1 MNNNLIYDKRI
12 VLGILSYF
20 QSGIRNIGVFLSLSL
35 VLFSF
40 SLYFK
45 KLNKY
50 LLIILHLVSLFLIIL
65 VAILSHFLYQD
76 SLSFKK
82 DNDISLKYNNLYLTK
97 WLKLIRGLKIV
108 TLVLVI
114 IFISIIVLD
123 LKNILIK
130 NK

>member
-1 MNNNLIYDKRI
+1 MKDNMLKNDKTI
-12 VLGILSYF
+12 VVGILSYF

-50 LLIILHLVSLFLIIL
+50 LLIILHFVSLFLVIL
-65 VAILSHFLYQD
+65 VAILSHFLHQD

-97 WLKLIRGLKIV
+97 WLKLIWGLLIV
-108 TLVLVI
+108 TIILVLIFLGIVI
-114 IFISIIVLD
+114 FD
-123 LKNILIK
+123 IK
-130 NK
+130 KLFTF